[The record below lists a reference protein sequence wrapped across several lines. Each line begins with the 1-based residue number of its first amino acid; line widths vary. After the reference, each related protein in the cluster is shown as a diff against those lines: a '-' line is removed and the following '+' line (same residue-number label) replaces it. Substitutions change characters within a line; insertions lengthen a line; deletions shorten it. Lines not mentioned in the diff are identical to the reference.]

1 MNKSKSKYFNTAL
14 KMDMALIELLEKK
27 DFEYITI
34 REICI
39 TANVNRSTFYLH
51 YENTVDLLEECF
63 ENAISKLYKCYE
75 KINTVENYDKCNI
88 EELCFITPKYLTPY
102 LQYIKENQKLFKTI
116 TKNQTLFNTRNEFH
130 KLFKDIFNPILNRFN
145 VPEKKQKYMVLFFLN
160 GVYAIINE
168 WIKNNFKESID
179 DIINIIMI
187 CINNNIDK

>member
-179 DIINIIMI
+179 
-187 CINNNIDK
+187 